1 MASNGAASG
10 IDISLPG
17 NPGNGNA
24 PWAPGTGDRQ
34 PPNGAPATQPRNPNT
49 ISPDFYPHGKR
60 SLSGIAV
67 RAFCLGCALVL
78 GLAGAALLA
87 YHGSHLWRPCLFL
100 STLALF
106 HFLEFYT
113 TAAYN
118 TPVAK
123 VASFLL
129 SNGDQYRIAHTMAFI
144 ETFVT
149 SYFFPGYQ
157 SYIHPPWAIAIGV
170 ILIALGQTVRSIAM
184 IQAGTN
190 FNHMV
195 QSSKNDGHELVTHG
209 LYHYFRHPSYFG
221 FFWWGIGTQI
231 MLGNAF
237 CFLAYTAVLWSFF
250 KRRIFHEEKHL
261 LEFFGNDY
269 REYKARTRHCS
280 TTSLPSP
287 LLSPSRAGCRQ
298 QTSSPPAS
306 RSPTAMYRSRWADPP
321 PTASKGAMSQSAAPS
336 IKPSTPTVQPIANP
350 GALKLKKSAV
360 KILGAAS
367 HVPPPS
373 TPSAASIPLPMTPP
387 VSLSDK
393 LEPLVAESFVSVPP
407 MSNAKA
413 DSSQKEDSKSDDTSA
428 LIDALFARLNSK
440 SPELSAPATSS
451 SMALGNHQ
459 QVTPV
464 ESLPISAKATPI
476 NSSVPTE
483 AASKQATT
491 DILPKPVQA
500 QTQPAGITQ
509 AELEN
514 EYMRRASAYVDAL
527 PDTKKG
533 TPQLIKV
540 VSHKMRVTYKPLTS
554 MDVKEK
560 DAIKARFAFAIA
572 NYLNKTLRKGPT
584 ECTVSSIK
592 QKLEDVDGDFLR
604 LCAILVEEKHM
615 SLETLDDVTGLLKA
629 LLDILPKAE
638 LIIVPDMLGS
648 KPVLEDPVD
657 SMKTWPTQEKRDSIA
672 APRTCILKGV
682 SAVTSI
688 NQLQALVWGGRLESI
703 SLPEPGSSNALVKFL
718 TADGCKK
725 YHADTVNG
733 VEVGGDKKSAVVFVE
748 LADGPNST
756 NDVIQGCI
764 DNGMTR
770 CVRAIGKVDCTN
782 TQLMELA
789 KGESQVNKREVDCIK
804 HGKNARGHD
813 YIEFRFA
820 NIYHALSFR
829 RELMDNED
837 WEHCNIGYAPDPC
850 ELATGVRYKDNE

>member
-1 MASNGAASG
+1 MAANGSSSG
-10 IDISLPG
+10 IDISLPE
-17 NPGNGNA
+17 NPGNGNG

-34 PPNGAPATQPRNPNT
+34 PPNVAPATQPRNLNA

-67 RAFCLGCALVL
+67 RAFCLGCALVS

-144 ETFVT
+144 ETFIT

-170 ILIALGQTVRSIAM
+170 VLIAVGQTVRSIAM

-231 MLGNAF
+231 MLGNTF

-280 TTSLPSP
+280 TSSLPFP
-287 LLSPSRAGCRQ
+287 LLSPLRAGCRQ

-306 RSPTAMYRSRWADPP
+306 RSLAAMHRSRWADSP
-321 PTASKGAMSQSAAPS
+321 PTASKGAISQSAAPS
-336 IKPSTPTVQPIANP
+336 MKPSTSAVQPVANP

-360 KILGAAS
+360 KILGAARHLS
-367 HVPPPS
+367 PPS

-393 LEPLVAESFVSVPP
+393 LEPLVAESSVSVPSI
-407 MSNAKA
+407 SNAKA
-413 DSSQKEDSKSDDTSA
+413 GPSQKDDPKSDDTSA
-428 LIDALFARLNSK
+428 LIDALFAHLNSK
-440 SPELSAPATSS
+440 DSELSAPATGS
-451 SMALGNHQ
+451 SMTLGNHTK
-459 QVTPV
+459 VAPI
-464 ESLPISAKATPI
+464 ESLPSSTTATLVVP
-476 NSSVPTE
+476 SVLTE
-483 AASKQATT
+483 AIPKQATT
-491 DILPKPVQA
+491 DGLPEPVKA
-500 QTQPAGITQ
+500 AVQPADITE

-527 PDTKKG
+527 PDTKEG

-540 VSHKMRVTYKPLTS
+540 VSNKMRVTYKPLAS

-560 DAIKARFAFAIA
+560 DTIKARFAFAIA
-572 NYLNKTLRKGPT
+572 NYLNKTLQKGPM
-584 ECTVSSIK
+584 ECAASSIK
-592 QKLEDVDGDFLR
+592 QKLEDVDGDFLK
-604 LCAILVEEKHM
+604 LCAMLVEEKHM
-615 SLETLDDVTGLLKA
+615 SLETLDDVTGLVKA

-638 LIIVPDMLGS
+638 LTTIPGMLGS
-648 KPVLEDPVD
+648 KVVLEDPID
-657 SMKTWPTQEKRDSIA
+657 NMKTWPTAEKRSSSA
-672 APRTCILKGV
+672 AARTCILKGV

-703 SLPEPGSSNALVKFL
+703 SMPEPGSSNALVKFL

-725 YHADTVNG
+725 FHADTVNG
-733 VEVGGDKKSAVVFVE
+733 IEVAGDKKSAVVFVE
-748 LADGPNST
+748 LAEGPNST

-770 CVRAIGKVDCTN
+770 CVRAIGKVDYTDA
-782 TQLMELA
+782 QLMGFA
-789 KGESQVNKREVDCIK
+789 KGKSQINKREVDCIK
-804 HGKNARGHD
+804 HGKNTRGHE
-813 YIEFRFA
+813 YTEFRFA
-820 NIYHALSFR
+820 NIYHALNFR
-829 RELMDNED
+829 RELTDNED

-850 ELATGVRYKDNE
+850 ELATGVHYKDNE